1 MTFLTIDEINS
12 NPEHAPIDDETN
24 FINRIILSK
33 KDILLSNYMKDILE
47 THPVINLKAI
57 LRKMKQDVGSYS
69 KMKKDELI
77 KRIMELKKKGFPV
90 PKVEKY
96 VKPARK
102 KAPEPKKPEPKK
114 PEPKVFKFQEEIEE
128 TEKKLEFENK
138 RLAELRKLIDEEK
151 ESRNKKKSAGK
162 RTTRAKLNKLEDR
175 YLISFNMKEI
185 LKRKLKDLK
194 K

>member
-33 KDILLSNYMKDILE
+33 KYILLSNYMKDILE

-175 YLISFNMKEI
+175 YTISFNMKEI

>member
-175 YLISFNMKEI
+175 YTISFNMKEI